1 MSFCRWSVMVV
12 LWGLHVSCQKQ
23 PALVQSFSKIVVGSV
38 NSNHDNNDG
47 TAQLLRTM
55 PTIPVM
61 ESIMVCTKK
70 GEARL
75 TAAMKKAEQLL
86 QEKHQQYQQKFP
98 HAQVMSTAISKV
110 QNVQRGQSQGDC
122 IVSRDF
128 DLVHINV
135 LIQYSYDS
143 VREVYLQL
151 DTLYIDSRYYL
162 LDIHDHDG

>member
-12 LWGLHVSCQKQ
+12 LWVLHVSCQKQ

-38 NSNHDNNDG
+38 NSNH
-47 TAQLLRTM
+47 ASQLLRTI

-70 GEARL
+70 GEVRL
-75 TAAMKKAEQLL
+75 KTAMKKAEQLL
-86 QEKHQQYQQKFP
+86 QEKHQQFQQKFP
-98 HAQVMSTAISKV
+98 HAQVISAAISKV

-135 LIQYSYDS
+135 LIQYSSDS